1 MARLRPR
8 PTSAKSHGRAP
19 HESGKAFQGRV
30 RRLEPVR
37 GPFEVEL
44 LFRRPD
50 KNRMG
55 DLDNPIKPLMDW
67 LQRVELIENDRSCD
81 RIQAQ

>member
-1 MARLRPR
+1 MQDLLPQAKLLLVEAMVAR
-8 PTSAKSHGRAP
+8 
-19 HESGKAFQGRV
+19 GKAAGAFPLGSIGPPVQPE

-55 DLDNPIKPLMDW
+55 DLDNPSS
-67 LQRVELIENDRSCD
+67 RSWTGCS
-81 RIQAQ
+81 ASS